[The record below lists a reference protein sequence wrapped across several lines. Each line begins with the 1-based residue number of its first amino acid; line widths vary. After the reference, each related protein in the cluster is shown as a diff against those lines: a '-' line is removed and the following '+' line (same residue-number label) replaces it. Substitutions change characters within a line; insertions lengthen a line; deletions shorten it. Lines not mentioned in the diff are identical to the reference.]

1 MSFSETDLTSITIS
15 QKENKTHFFNKI
27 MSTPPKVQ
35 NGKQFIELLRKNSA
49 YKSVC

>member
-1 MSFSETDLTSITIS
+1 MSLSETNLTSIMIS

-27 MSTPPKVQ
+27 ISTPPKVQ